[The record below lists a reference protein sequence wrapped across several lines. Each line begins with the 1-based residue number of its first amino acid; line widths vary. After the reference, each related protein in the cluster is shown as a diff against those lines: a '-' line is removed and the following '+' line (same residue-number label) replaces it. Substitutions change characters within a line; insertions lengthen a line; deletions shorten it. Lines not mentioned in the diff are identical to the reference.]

1 MPTPDSTAAHCPPE
15 LLQGAKKISVRP
27 GFTGLLWTDV
37 RTRLSAP
44 ARQYLRRTFP
54 AIAVRTFT
62 GTDEA
67 YWEEWLSDE
76 RLDELSGLVIVLD
89 GNGLPA
95 GWVASNDRSF
105 GGRTCFYANSAGV
118 HPDHQGTGIS
128 STIWRALLRAAIGKA
143 APRSLHAVMR
153 TANPLVYSGWS
164 AATGR
169 TDTTWPAPRRGIP
182 DRIRRIAADAAA
194 DLGQADRL
202 DPNTSVITDA
212 YEAELWTERPTS
224 HRAEL
229 DEWFAELLGPRDA
242 VVLVVAFHPLS
253 LMTHM
258 VLHQARR
265 TLGLRKSGSSRSART
280 RA

>member
-1 MPTPDSTAAHCPPE
+1 MPTPDSTAPHCPPE
-15 LLQGAKKISVRP
+15 LLQGAKKVSVRP

-37 RTRLSAP
+37 RARLSEP

-54 AIAVRTFT
+54 AVAVRTFT

-67 YWEEWLSDE
+67 YWQEWLTDE
-76 RLDELSGLVIVLD
+76 KLDQLSGLVIALD
-89 GNGLPA
+89 GDGVPA
-95 GWVASNDRSF
+95 GWVAGNDREF

-128 STIWRALLRAAIGKA
+128 STLWRALLRAAIAKA

-169 TDTTWPAPRRGIP
+169 DDTTWPAPGREIP
-182 DRIRRIAADAAA
+182 EHVRRIAADAAA

-202 DPNTSVITDA
+202 DPATSVITDA
-212 YEAELWTERPTS
+212 YESELWTERPTS

-242 VVLVVAFHPLS
+242 VLLVVAFHPVS
-253 LMTHM
+253 LMTHL
-258 VLHQARR
+258 VLHQVRR
-265 TLGLRKSGSSRSART
+265 SLGLRKSTSSRSART
-280 RA
+280 